1 MKKINWDKVLTNSIW
16 ILAFTFL
23 ILRILLWLGVKF

>member
-1 MKKINWDKVLTNSIW
+1 MKKINWDGLLTKTIE

-23 ILRILLWLGVKF
+23 FFRILLWLGVKF